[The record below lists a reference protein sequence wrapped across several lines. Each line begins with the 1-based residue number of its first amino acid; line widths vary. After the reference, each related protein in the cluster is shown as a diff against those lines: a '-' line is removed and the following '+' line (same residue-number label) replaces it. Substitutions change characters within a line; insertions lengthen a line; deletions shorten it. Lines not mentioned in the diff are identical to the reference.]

1 MNSTIKI
8 IIASLLLLL
17 AACKKETDNPKPQE
31 DPMLILSPTTNAITF
46 GARAEESYIYRV
58 TTNSPAWTA
67 ESDREWCIVAVDAE
81 AGTFTVT
88 ALPND
93 ASAAPEPA
101 SITVKAGEAP
111 SLTISATQLGAEYEL
126 FISGEYTIGD
136 DIKTEACYWK
146 NGVREMLPYPAEV
159 GDKSQSISIAS
170 SNGKVYIV
178 GHIGGIACY
187 WENGKFVKL
196 PEYRSPYLTPLS
208 IALDNGSVYV
218 LSALCYWKDL
228 EIVPLDESDL
238 IPNSIA
244 VSNGSVSV
252 FGHLSKR
259 YNAAC
264 WTNGQVYPLD
274 LPVDLPA
281 DILTS
286 QVRCATASDGS
297 VYAGGYYSDVH
308 GLEIPCYWKDG
319 ECTSFELPQDAKFGR
334 VDAIFV
340 DNGTVYAAGRCSGP
354 NVIYNCYWVN
364 GKRTDLESPFEIL
377 EYKMTGITAMGGKV
391 YVSGY
396 FGYNLEACY
405 WIDGKRTDLPK
416 EANMT
421 GIRTSGIALVK
432 K

>member
-8 IIASLLLLL
+8 IATAALLLF
-17 AACKKETDNPKPQE
+17 AACNKNKDNPEPKG
-31 DPMLILSPTTNAITF
+31 DPMLSISPTTNAITF

-58 TTNSPAWTA
+58 TTNIPTWTA

-88 ALPND
+88 AQPND

-101 SITVKAGEAP
+101 TITVKAGEAP
-111 SLTISATQLGAEYEL
+111 PLTISATQSGAEYDL
-126 FISGEYTIGD
+126 IISGECTIGD
-136 DIKTEACYWK
+136 NIKPDACYWK
-146 NGVREMLPYPAEV
+146 NGVREMLPYPAEA
-159 GDKSQSISIAS
+159 GDYSQSISIAS

-218 LSALCYWKDL
+218 LSARCYWKDL
-228 EIVPLDESDL
+228 EIIPLDESDL

-252 FGHLSKR
+252 FGHLRKR

-274 LPVDLPA
+274 LPA
-281 DILTS
+281 DISTS
-286 QVRCATASDGS
+286 QVRCATASAGS
-297 VYAGGYYSDVH
+297 VYAGGYYTDTH

-319 ECTSFELPQDAKFGR
+319 ACISFELPQDAKFGR

-340 DNGTVYAAGRCSGP
+340 DNGTVYAAGRCNGP
-354 NVIYNCYWVN
+354 NVIYTCYWVN
-364 GKRTDLESPFEIL
+364 GKRTDLESPSEML
-377 EYKMTGITAMGGKV
+377 EYNLTGIAAMGGKV
-391 YVSGY
+391 YVSGHY
-396 FGYNLEACY
+396 GYNVAACY
-405 WIDGKRTDLPK
+405 WIDGKRTDLPQ

-421 GIRTSGIALVK
+421 GSGTSGIALVK